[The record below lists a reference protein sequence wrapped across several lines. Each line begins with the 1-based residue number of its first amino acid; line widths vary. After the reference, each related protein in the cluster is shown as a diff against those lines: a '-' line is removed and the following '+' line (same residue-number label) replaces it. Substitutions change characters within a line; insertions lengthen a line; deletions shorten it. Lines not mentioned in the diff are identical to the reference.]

1 MRSMFSTSCGDAP
14 SGAFLFRNPARP
26 GPFLAAM
33 LAAAFVLT
41 PLALMPGTAGAQDD
55 TVFATQSQ
63 IRQLDRRLDR
73 IERVLDSSAMNELLQ
88 VSESLNRDLRELR
101 GEVETL
107 RHEVN
112 RLSTRQ
118 RDQFRHLD
126 ERVAAVEG
134 GAPVPDATPREEVVE
149 LDLPEADEQAAY
161 QEAFDDLMAGDYATA
176 MRKLER
182 FIEDYP
188 EGSFTANAWYWLAEA
203 KYASGEFEAAL
214 EDFQRLREDF
224 PESDKSGD
232 ALLKIGYSH
241 YELEDFDAAR
251 EALEAVRADYG
262 GTTLDRLARERLQ
275 RIDRAQ

>member
-1 MRSMFSTSCGDAP
+1 MPLMFEKSYGNAP
-14 SGAFLFRNPARP
+14 SGAFLFRWSGRPAVLAVALFALIGLAPLVP
-26 GPFLAAM
+26 GP
-33 LAAAFVLT
+33 
-41 PLALMPGTAGAQDD
+41 AGAQDD
-55 TVFATQSQ
+55 SVFATQSQ
-63 IRQLDRRLDR
+63 IRQLDRRLER

-134 GAPVPDATPREEVVE
+134 GAVAADDGPSEDVVQ

-161 QEAFDDLMAGDYATA
+161 QDAFDDLMSGDYTTA
-176 MRKLER
+176 IRKLER

-188 EGSFTANAWYWLAEA
+188 EGNFTANAWYWLAEA

-214 EDFQRLREDF
+214 EDFERLREDF

-241 YELEDFDAAR
+241 YELENFEQAR

-262 GTTLDRLARERLQ
+262 GTTLDRLARERLR
-275 RIDRAQ
+275 RIDEAQ

>member
-1 MRSMFSTSCGDAP
+1 
-14 SGAFLFRNPARP
+14 
-26 GPFLAAM
+26 M
-33 LAAAFVLT
+33 LAAILAFA
-41 PLALMPGTAGAQDD
+41 PLALLPGAVGAQDD

-63 IRQLDRRLDR
+63 IRQLDRRLER

-134 GAPVPDATPREEVVE
+134 AGPAPADAPARDEQVVD

-161 QEAFDDLMAGDYATA
+161 QAAFDDLMAGDYTTA

-214 EDFQRLREDF
+214 EDFERLREDF
-224 PESDKSGD
+224 PDSDKSGD

-241 YELEDFDAAR
+241 YELENFEAAR

-275 RIDRAQ
+275 RIDSAQ

>member
-1 MRSMFSTSCGDAP
+1 MPLVVEQSCGNAP
-14 SGAFLFRNPARP
+14 SGAFLFRWPGRSIALAFALFALVTMAPLVP
-26 GPFLAAM
+26 GP
-33 LAAAFVLT
+33 
-41 PLALMPGTAGAQDD
+41 AGAQDD

-63 IRQLDRRLDR
+63 IRQLDRRLER

-88 VSESLNRDLRELR
+88 VSESLNRDLREMR

-134 GAPVPDATPREEVVE
+134 GAVVADDGASEEVVQ

-161 QEAFDDLMAGDYATA
+161 QDAFDDLMSGDYTTA
-176 MRKLER
+176 IRKLER

-188 EGSFTANAWYWLAEA
+188 EGNFTANAWYWLAEA
-203 KYASGEFEAAL
+203 KYASGEFDAAL
-214 EDFQRLREDF
+214 EDFERLREDF

-241 YELEDFDAAR
+241 YELENFDEAR

-262 GTTLDRLARERLQ
+262 GTTLDRLARERLR
-275 RIDRAQ
+275 RIDEAQ